1 MNRTLT
7 TIALFLAAPAVQA
20 GDDAGDRIARGAYL
34 AQIMDCA
41 GCHTPRGPDGAPIH
55 DAGLS
60 GGNVGF
66 EIPGLGT
73 FWPPNLTPA
82 ESALGT
88 WTDEEIVA
96 AIRTGVRPD
105 GRVLVP
111 VMPWPNYASLTDE
124 DAADLAAYLQNLAA
138 VESPVLDPIAPGE
151 AAVAPFYRVT
161 LPDQIK

>member
-1 MNRTLT
+1 MGQ
-7 TIALFLAAPAVQA
+7 APAAQA
-20 GDDAGDRIARGAYL
+20 EDATGDRIERGAYL

-66 EIPGLGT
+66 EIPGMGT

-82 ESALGT
+82 EGALGT
-88 WTDEEIVA
+88 WSAEEIVT

-105 GRVLVP
+105 GRILAP
-111 VMPWPNYASLTDE
+111 VMPWFNYAAMTDE
-124 DAADLAAYLQNLAA
+124 DAEALVAYLQNLA
-138 VESPVLDPIAPGE
+138 PVDAPILGPVGPGE

-161 LPDQIK
+161 LP